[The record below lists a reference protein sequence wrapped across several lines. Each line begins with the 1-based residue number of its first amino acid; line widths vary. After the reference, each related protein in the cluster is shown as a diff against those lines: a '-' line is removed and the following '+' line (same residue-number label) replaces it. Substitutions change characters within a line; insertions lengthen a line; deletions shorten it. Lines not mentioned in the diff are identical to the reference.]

1 MKILKLMSPFI
12 AITFSILPASGAC
25 TFFSENS
32 ILFSGNSNQTLSL
45 EVAEYLKA
53 PLGDAKVGRFND
65 GEIQISVKDN
75 VRNKDVYILQSN
87 CPTLDMSVNDSIMEL
102 YLMVRT
108 MKRASAN
115 QITAVI
121 PYYGYA
127 RQDRKTTSR
136 VPISAADIALM
147 LEEAGIDRV
156 VTIDLHCGQ
165 IQGFFRN
172 IPVDNLFATSVFIDH
187 FITKQIPEC
196 VVVSPDAGGVA
207 RAKQFMD
214 QLNKKGIKAE
224 LAMISK
230 QREKAGE
237 VASMQLIGH
246 VADKPAIIVDDIC
259 DTGGTL
265 VKAATLLKEV
275 GASQVYAMITHPVF
289 SKNAIE
295 LIGNSCID
303 QMFITNT
310 VPLKKELPKNITC
323 LSVGPLIGEA
333 LKRIESGE
341 SISGLFN

>member
-1 MKILKLMSPFI
+1 MSLKFIRPIVAISLILSPIFG
-12 AITFSILPASGAC
+12 FSSY
-25 TFFSENS
+25 FSDHS
-32 ILFSGNSNQTLSL
+32 IIFSGNSNLPLSK
-45 EVAEYLKA
+45 EVAEYLGA
-53 PLGDAKVGRFND
+53 SLGEAKVGRFND

-147 LEEAGIDRV
+147 LEEAGVDRV

-165 IQGFFRN
+165 IQGFFQD
-172 IPVDNLFATSVFIDH
+172 IPVDNLYATNVFIDH
-187 FITKQIPEC
+187 FVFKNILEC

-214 QLNKKGIKAE
+214 LLNKRGIKAE

-237 VASMQLIGH
+237 VASMQLIGQ
-246 VADKPAIIVDDIC
+246 VANKPAIIIDDIC

-265 VKAATLLKEV
+265 VKAAALLKDL
-275 GASQVYAMITHPVF
+275 GANQVFAMITHPVF
-289 SKNAIE
+289 SKNAVDLIE
-295 LIGNSCID
+295 KSCID
-303 QMFITNT
+303 EMFITNT
-310 VPLKKELPKNITC
+310 VPLKKQLPSNITV
-323 LSVGPLIGEA
+323 LSVGPLIAEA

-341 SISGLFN
+341 SVSGLFN